1 MRVGPVGRRDF
12 IGGAAIG
19 SAAACLG
26 LLPLANAQPSPQ
38 GATSGSRPARIAFIS
53 GAKSDPRS
61 TFLTALRLGLAELG
75 RIEDRDFRIEMHWG
89 ENSPER
95 FDALVADL
103 LRTKPDLIVT
113 QGPILY
119 NVRRSGTQLPVVF
132 AFSGDPVAGGI
143 VESLRR
149 PGGNATGVSM
159 MALELVGKRVEA
171 LTGAIPDLRKVAFI
185 SNPGHAGESAEL
197 AVSQAAA
204 AKLGL
209 EISYLPF
216 NVDGELD
223 ATLAQ
228 TLSSRCQ
235 ALVVFPDG
243 SMMLRSERFAE
254 FGVRTGIPA
263 VSGWAEFARRGNLM
277 SYGPNVQQVYRRLAS
292 FIDRVLRGAKP
303 AELPVELPTLIE
315 HVINLRSAR
324 AMGLTI
330 PRAALLRA
338 DEVIE

>member
-1 MRVGPVGRRDF
+1 VKLVGRREF
-12 IGGAAIG
+12 IAGTT
-19 SAAACLG
+19 ACVG
-26 LLPLANAQPSPQ
+26 LLPLANAQQSPQ
-38 GATSGSRPARIAFIS
+38 AATSGSRFARIALLS

-61 TFLTALRLGLAELG
+61 SFLAALRLGLAELG
-75 RIEDRDFRIEMHWG
+75 RVEERDFRFEMYWG
-89 ENSPER
+89 ENSPPR

-103 LRTKPDLIVT
+103 LRTKPDVIVT

-119 NVRRSGTQLPVVF
+119 NIRRVSTQLPVVF

-143 VESLRR
+143 VDSLRR
-149 PGGNATGVSM
+149 PGGNVTGISM

-171 LTGAIPDLRKVAFI
+171 LTGTVPDLRKVAFI

-197 AVSQAAA
+197 AASQAAA

-209 EISYLPF
+209 ESRYLPF
-216 NVDGELD
+216 SADSELD
-223 ATLAQ
+223 ATLAE

-235 ALVVFPDG
+235 AIVVFPDA

-254 FGVRTGIPA
+254 FGVRNGIPA

-303 AELPVELPTLIE
+303 ADLPVELPTLIE

-324 AMGLTI
+324 ALGLAI

-338 DEVIE
+338 DEVID

>member
-1 MRVGPVGRRDF
+1 VGLLGRRDF
-12 IGGAAIG
+12 IGGAA
-19 SAAACLG
+19 ACLG
-26 LLPLANAQPSPQ
+26 LL
-38 GATSGSRPARIAFIS
+38 
-53 GAKSDPRS
+53 SDPRAP
-61 TFLTALRLGLAELG
+61 FLTALRLGLAELG
-75 RIEDRDFRIEMHWG
+75 RIEDRDFRFEMHWG

-95 FDALVADL
+95 FDALIADL

-119 NVRRSGTQLPVVF
+119 NVRGSGTQLPVLF
-132 AFSGDPVAGGI
+132 AFSGDPVAGGL

-149 PGGNATGVSM
+149 PGGNLTGISM

-171 LTGAIPDLRKVAFI
+171 LTGVVPDLRKVAFI

-209 EISYLPF
+209 ESRYLPF
-216 NVDGELD
+216 SVDGELD

-235 ALVVFPDG
+235 AIVVFPDA
-243 SMMLRSERFAE
+243 SMMRRSERFAE
-254 FGVRTGIPA
+254 FGVRNGIPA

-315 HVINLRSAR
+315 HVSTFAR
-324 AMGLTI
+324 RGRWA
-330 PRAALLRA
+330 
-338 DEVIE
+338 

>member
-1 MRVGPVGRRDF
+1 MGLVGRRDF
-12 IGGAAIG
+12 IGGAA
-19 SAAACLG
+19 ACLG
-26 LLPLANAQPSPQ
+26 LLPRANAQPSAQ
-38 GATSGSRPARIAFIS
+38 RATSGSAPARIALVS

-75 RIEDRDFRIEMHWG
+75 RVEDRDFRFEMHWG

-95 FDALVADL
+95 FDALAADL
-103 LRTKPDLIVT
+103 LRTKPDMIVT

-119 NVRRSGTQLPVVF
+119 NVRRSGTQLPIVF
-132 AFSGDPVAGGI
+132 AFSGDPVAGGL

-149 PGGNATGVSM
+149 PGGTLTGISM
-159 MALELVGKRVEA
+159 MSLELVGKRVEA
-171 LTGAIPDLRKVAFI
+171 LTGVVPGLRKVAFI

-197 AVSQAAA
+197 AASQAAA
-204 AKLGL
+204 TKLGL
-209 EISYLPF
+209 EIRYLPF
-216 NVDGELD
+216 NVDGELEP
-223 ATLAQ
+223 TLAQ
-228 TLSSRCQ
+228 ALSSRCQ
-235 ALVVFPDG
+235 AIVVFPDAG
-243 SMMLRSERFAE
+243 MMLRSERFAE
-254 FGVRTGIPA
+254 FGVRNGIPA

-324 AMGLTI
+324 ALGLTI

>member
-1 MRVGPVGRRDF
+1 MRVGLVGRRDF
-12 IGGAAIG
+12 IGGAA
-19 SAAACLG
+19 ACLA
-26 LLPLANAQPSPQ
+26 LLPGANAQPSPQ
-38 GATSGSRPARIAFIS
+38 PVTSGARPARIAMLS
-53 GAKSDPRS
+53 GAKSDPRAA
-61 TFLTALRLGLAELG
+61 FLGALRLGLAEVG
-75 RIEDRDFRIEMHWG
+75 RVEDRDFRLEMYWG

-95 FDALVADL
+95 FDALVAEL
-103 LRTKPDLIVT
+103 LRTKPDVIVT

-119 NVRRSGTQLPVVF
+119 NIRRSGTQLPVVF

-149 PGGNATGVSM
+149 PGGNLTGISM
-159 MALELVGKRVEA
+159 MALELVDKRVEA
-171 LTGAIPDLRKVAFI
+171 LTGVVPGLRKVAFI

-197 AVSQAAA
+197 AASQAAA
-204 AKLGL
+204 TKLGL
-209 EISYLPF
+209 ENRYLP
-216 NVDGELD
+216 VSADGELD
-223 ATLAQ
+223 AALAQ
-228 TLSSRCQ
+228 ALSSRCQ
-235 ALVVFPDG
+235 AMVVFPDA
-243 SMMLRSERFAE
+243 SMMRRSERFAE
-254 FGVRTGIPA
+254 FGDRNGIPA

-338 DEVIE
+338 DELIE

>member
-38 GATSGSRPARIAFIS
+38 VATSGSRPARIAFIS

-95 FDALVADL
+95 FDSLVADL

-292 FIDRVLRGAKP
+292 FVDRVLRGAKP

>member
-1 MRVGPVGRRDF
+1 MRVGCIGRRDF
-12 IGGAAIG
+12 IGGAA
-19 SAAACLG
+19 ACLG
-26 LLPLANAQPSPQ
+26 SLPLANAQPSPPA
-38 GATSGSRPARIAFIS
+38 ATSGSRPARIALLS
-53 GAKSDPRS
+53 GARSDPRS
-61 TFLTALRLGLAELG
+61 PFLTALRLGLAEVG
-75 RIEDRDFRIEMHWG
+75 RVEDRDFRFEMHWG

-95 FDALVADL
+95 FDSLVADL
-103 LRTKPDLIVT
+103 LRTKPDVIVT

-119 NVRRSGTQLPVVF
+119 NVRRAGTELPIVF

-143 VESLRR
+143 VESWRR
-149 PGGNATGVSM
+149 PGGNLTGISM

-171 LTGAIPDLRKVAFI
+171 LTGVVPGLRRVAFI
-185 SNPGHAGESAEL
+185 SNPGHAGESSEL
-197 AVSQAAA
+197 AASQATA

-209 EISYLPF
+209 EIRYLPVS
-216 NVDGELD
+216 VDRELD

-228 TLSSRCQ
+228 TLTSRSQ
-235 ALVVFPDG
+235 AMVVFPDA

-254 FGVRTGIPA
+254 FGVRNGIPA

-324 AMGLTI
+324 ALGLTI

-338 DEVIE
+338 DELIE

>member
-26 LLPLANAQPSPQ
+26 VLPLANAQPSPQ
-38 GATSGSRPARIAFIS
+38 VATSGSRPARIAFIS

-292 FIDRVLRGAKP
+292 FVDRVLRGAKP

>member
-12 IGGAAIG
+12 IGGAA
-19 SAAACLG
+19 ACLG
-26 LLPLANAQPSPQ
+26 LLTRASAQPSPQ
-38 GATSGSRPARIAFIS
+38 GVTSGPRPARIALLS
-53 GAKSDPRS
+53 GARSDPQS
-61 TFLTALRLGLAELG
+61 SFLTALRLGLAELG
-75 RIEDRDFRIEMHWG
+75 RVEDRDFRFEMHWG

-95 FDALVADL
+95 FDSVVADL
-103 LRTKPDLIVT
+103 LRTKPDVIVT

-119 NVRRSGTQLPVVF
+119 NIRRIGTQLPVLF

-149 PGGNATGVSM
+149 PGGNLTGISM

-171 LTGAIPDLRKVAFI
+171 LNGAVPELRKVAFI

-209 EISYLPF
+209 EIRYLPF
-216 NVDGELD
+216 SVDGELD
-223 ATLAQ
+223 ATLSQ

-235 ALVVFPDG
+235 AMVVFPDAA
-243 SMMLRSERFAE
+243 MMRRSERFAE
-254 FGVRTGIPA
+254 FGVRNGIPA

-292 FIDRVLRGAKP
+292 FIDRMLRGAKP

-315 HVINLRSAR
+315 HVINLRAAR
-324 AMGLTI
+324 ALGLTI

-338 DEVIE
+338 DELIG

>member
-38 GATSGSRPARIAFIS
+38 VATSGSRPARIAFIS

-292 FIDRVLRGAKP
+292 FVDRVLRGAKP

>member
-1 MRVGPVGRRDF
+1 MGLVGRRDF
-12 IGGAAIG
+12 IGGAA
-19 SAAACLG
+19 CLG
-26 LLPLANAQPSPQ
+26 LLRAANAQTSPQ
-38 GATSGSRPARIAFIS
+38 AATSASRPARIALLS

-61 TFLTALRLGLAELG
+61 AFLTALRLGLAEVG
-75 RIEDRDFRIEMHWG
+75 RVEDRDFRFEMHWG

-95 FDALVADL
+95 FDAIVADV
-103 LRTKPDLIVT
+103 LRTKPDVIVT

-119 NVRRSGTQLPVVF
+119 NIRRIGTQIPVLF

-149 PGGNATGVSM
+149 PGGNLTGISM

-197 AVSQAAA
+197 AASQAAA
-204 AKLGL
+204 AKAGL
-209 EISYLPF
+209 ESRYLPF
-216 NVDGELD
+216 NVDGELE
-223 ATLAQ
+223 ATLAKA
-228 TLSSRCQ
+228 LSSSCQ
-235 ALVVFPDG
+235 AIVVFPDA

-254 FGVRTGIPA
+254 FGIRNGIPA

-292 FIDRVLRGAKP
+292 FIDRVLRGARP

-315 HVINLRSAR
+315 HVINLRAAR
-324 AMGLTI
+324 AMSLSI

>member
-12 IGGAAIG
+12 IGGAA
-19 SAAACLG
+19 ACLG
-26 LLPLANAQPSPQ
+26 LLAGANAQPSPP
-38 GATSGSRPARIAFIS
+38 GASSGSRLARIALLS

-61 TFLTALRLGLAELG
+61 AFLTALRLGLAEVG
-75 RIEDRDFRIEMHWG
+75 RVEDRDFRFEMHWG
-89 ENSPER
+89 ENLPDR
-95 FDALVADL
+95 FDAVVADL
-103 LRTKPDLIVT
+103 LRSKPDVIVT

-119 NVRRSGTQLPVVF
+119 NVRRIGTQIPVVF

-143 VESLRR
+143 VDSLRR
-149 PGGNATGVSM
+149 PGGSITGISM

-171 LTGAIPDLRKVAFI
+171 LTGVIPDLRKVAFI

-197 AVSQAAA
+197 AASQAAA
-204 AKLGL
+204 AKIGL
-209 EISYLPF
+209 ESRYLPIK
-216 NVDGELD
+216 VDAEMD
-223 ATLAQ
+223 ATLAE

-235 ALVVFPDG
+235 AMVVFPDA

-254 FGVRTGIPA
+254 FGVRNGIPA

-292 FIDRVLRGAKP
+292 FIDRVLRGANP
-303 AELPVELPTLIE
+303 GELPVELPTLIE

-324 AMGLTI
+324 ALGLTI

-338 DEVIE
+338 DELIE

>member
-1 MRVGPVGRRDF
+1 
-12 IGGAAIG
+12 
-19 SAAACLG
+19 
-26 LLPLANAQPSPQ
+26 
-38 GATSGSRPARIAFIS
+38 
-53 GAKSDPRS
+53 
-61 TFLTALRLGLAELG
+61 
-75 RIEDRDFRIEMHWG
+75 
-89 ENSPER
+89 
-95 FDALVADL
+95 
-103 LRTKPDLIVT
+103 
-113 QGPILY
+113 
-119 NVRRSGTQLPVVF
+119 VF

>member
-1 MRVGPVGRRDF
+1 
-12 IGGAAIG
+12 
-19 SAAACLG
+19 
-26 LLPLANAQPSPQ
+26 LLPGANGQPSPQ
-38 GATSGSRPARIAFIS
+38 VATSGARLARIALVS
-53 GAKSDPRS
+53 GGKSDPRAS
-61 TFLTALRLGLAELG
+61 FLAALRLGLAEVG
-75 RIEDRDFRIEMHWG
+75 RVEDRDFRLEMHWG

-103 LRTKPDLIVT
+103 LRTKPDVIVT

-149 PGGNATGVSM
+149 PGGNATGISM

-171 LTGAIPDLRKVAFI
+171 LTGVVPDLRKVAFV

-197 AVSQAAA
+197 AASQAAA

-209 EISYLPF
+209 ESRYLPF
-216 NVDGELD
+216 NGDGELD
-223 ATLAQ
+223 AALAQ
-228 TLSSRCQ
+228 ALSSRCQ
-235 ALVVFPDG
+235 AMVVFPDA

-254 FGVRTGIPA
+254 FGVRNGIPA

-292 FIDRVLRGAKP
+292 FVDRVLRGAKP

-324 AMGLTI
+324 ALGLTI

>member
-1 MRVGPVGRRDF
+1 MGLVGRRDF
-12 IGGAAIG
+12 IGGAA
-19 SAAACLG
+19 CLG
-26 LLPLANAQPSPQ
+26 LLRGANAQTSPQ
-38 GATSGSRPARIAFIS
+38 PATGSPRPARIALLS

-61 TFLTALRLGLAELG
+61 AFLTALRLGLAEVG
-75 RIEDRDFRIEMHWG
+75 RVEDRDFRFEMHWG

-95 FDALVADL
+95 FDAIVADV
-103 LRTKPDLIVT
+103 LRTKPDVIVT

-119 NVRRSGTQLPVVF
+119 NIRRIGTQVPVLF

-149 PGGNATGVSM
+149 PGGNLTGISM

-197 AVSQAAA
+197 AASQAAA
-204 AKLGL
+204 AKAGL
-209 EISYLPF
+209 ESRYLPF

-223 ATLAQ
+223 ATLAKAV
-228 TLSSRCQ
+228 SSSCQ
-235 ALVVFPDG
+235 AIVVFPDA
-243 SMMLRSERFAE
+243 SMMLLSERFAE
-254 FGVRTGIPA
+254 FGIRNGIPA

-292 FIDRVLRGAKP
+292 FIDRVLRGARP

-315 HVINLRSAR
+315 HVINLRAAR
-324 AMGLTI
+324 AMSLTI
-330 PRAALLRA
+330 PRAALMRA

>member
-1 MRVGPVGRRDF
+1 VGPVGRRDF
-12 IGGAAIG
+12 IGGAA
-19 SAAACLG
+19 ACLA
-26 LLPLANAQPSPQ
+26 LLPGANAQPSPQ
-38 GATSGSRPARIAFIS
+38 GVTSGVRPARIALLS
-53 GAKSDPRS
+53 GAKADPRAA
-61 TFLTALRLGLAELG
+61 FLGALRLGLAEVG
-75 RIEDRDFRIEMHWG
+75 RVEDRDFRFEMYWG

-103 LRTKPDLIVT
+103 LRTKPDVIVT

-119 NVRRSGTQLPVVF
+119 NIRRIGTQLPVVF

-149 PGGNATGVSM
+149 PGGNLTGISM
-159 MALELVGKRVEA
+159 MALELVDKRVEA
-171 LTGAIPDLRKVAFI
+171 LTGVVPELRKVAFM

-197 AVSQAAA
+197 AASQAAA

-209 EISYLPF
+209 ENHYLP
-216 NVDGELD
+216 VSADGELD
-223 ATLAQ
+223 AALAQ
-228 TLSSRCQ
+228 ALSKRCQ
-235 ALVVFPDG
+235 AMVVFPDA
-243 SMMLRSERFAE
+243 SMMRRSERFAE
-254 FGVRTGIPA
+254 FGDRNGIPA

-303 AELPVELPTLIE
+303 ADLPVELPTLIE

-324 AMGLTI
+324 ALGLTI

-338 DEVIE
+338 DELIE